1 MYNKQKDFM
10 FESIISGLDQATQTA
25 LRIIYAK
32 NRILER
38 ENYLKEK
45 EQLKQEVAEY
55 VISHIKATVD
65 ISEILMEIEEL
76 RKAIENLGK

>member
-1 MYNKQKDFM
+1 M
-10 FESIISGLDQATQTA
+10 
-25 LRIIYAK
+25 YAK

-65 ISEILMEIEEL
+65 ISEVLLEIDKL
-76 RKAIENLGK
+76 KKALESLGK